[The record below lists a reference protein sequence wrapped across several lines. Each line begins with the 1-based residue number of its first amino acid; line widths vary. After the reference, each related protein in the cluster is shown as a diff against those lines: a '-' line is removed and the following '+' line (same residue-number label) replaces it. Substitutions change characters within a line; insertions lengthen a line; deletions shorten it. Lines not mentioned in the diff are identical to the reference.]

1 MDPLSLPAK
10 RQVVKLRFYLS
21 HGRLRKT
28 TIFFRTDF
36 GRCVMRANAREDI
49 LAAAKL
55 VAQAHGYAGLN
66 FRDLA
71 QDVGIKAASIYYPFP
86 SKADLAAAVAKR
98 YWEDSATYLESLL
111 QNSPGPL
118 EALRRYPE
126 TFRWALENDNRIC
139 LCSFMSAQF
148 DDLPDLVKTEVQ
160 AFTDVNI
167 AWLKKT
173 LIAAKVVGPREAEKR
188 ARAIYSG
195 IMGAQL
201 MARGRAKIALYDSLI
216 ESYRKAGLLPA

>member
-1 MDPLSLPAK
+1 MA
-10 RQVVKLRFYLS
+10 
-21 HGRLRKT
+21 
-28 TIFFRTDF
+28 
-36 GRCVMRANAREDI
+36 ANAREDI
-49 LAAAKL
+49 LAAAKF

-71 QDVGIKAASIYYPFP
+71 QRVGIKAASIYYHFP

-98 YWEDSATYLESLL
+98 YWQDAQAYLESLL
-111 QNSPGPL
+111 KNSPGPL

-148 DDLPDLVKTEVQ
+148 DDLPDMVKTEVQ
-160 AFTDVNI
+160 AFTDVNL

-173 LIAAKVVGPREAEKR
+173 LVAANVASPREAEKR

-195 IMGAQL
+195 IVGAHL
-201 MARGRAKIALYDSLI
+201 MARSRADITLYDSLI
-216 ESYRKAGLLPA
+216 ESYRTAGLLPA

>member
-1 MDPLSLPAK
+1 MS
-10 RQVVKLRFYLS
+10 
-21 HGRLRKT
+21 T
-28 TIFFRTDF
+28 
-36 GRCVMRANAREDI
+36 NAREDI
-49 LAAAKL
+49 LSAAKL

-71 QDVGIKAASIYYPFP
+71 QQVGIKAASVYYHFP
-86 SKADLAAAVAKR
+86 GKAELATAVAKR
-98 YWEDSATYLESLL
+98 YWEDSAAYLESLL
-111 QNSPGPL
+111 QSSSGPL

-160 AFTDVNI
+160 VFADVNI
-167 AWLKKT
+167 AWLKKV
-173 LIAAKVVGPREAEKR
+173 LIAAKVASPKEAEKR

-195 IMGAQL
+195 IVGAQL
-201 MARGRAKIALYDSLI
+201 MARSRADIALYDSLI
-216 ESYRKAGLLPA
+216 ESYRTAGLLPA